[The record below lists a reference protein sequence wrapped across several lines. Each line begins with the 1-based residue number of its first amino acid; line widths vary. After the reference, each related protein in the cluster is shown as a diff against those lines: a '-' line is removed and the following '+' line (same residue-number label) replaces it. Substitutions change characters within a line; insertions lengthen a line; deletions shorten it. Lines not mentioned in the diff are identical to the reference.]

1 MKPHKISA
9 HSDNDYK
16 VTEIKSNQS
25 EKKRKV
31 KRKVVH
37 NSKIKGTFMCAHAN
51 NASILSL
58 NYSHYPHHHH
68 NCDRDL
74 TLDLLE
80 KD

>member
-1 MKPHKISA
+1 M
-9 HSDNDYK
+9 
-16 VTEIKSNQS
+16 
-25 EKKRKV
+25 

-68 NCDRDL
+68 NCDRDS

-80 KD
+80 KDQDNDVIVIKELCILQLAHTAV